1 MSRRS
6 FNPTR
11 MPMREPTFEKTHG
24 FTLIELLVVIGVSGI
39 LLAVALPAFSTF
51 VLNERQSAQ
60 ANSMAFTLEFAR
72 SEAIKQ
78 DNANGIQV
86 CVSSDGKTC
95 TTGTWSQGW
104 IVVPGGGGT
113 PLMSVPA
120 LGAGNTLTAAGVT
133 STTFAPN
140 GLPSTN
146 MTFTLCDRRGGTA
159 ARYIELGTWGRLYI
173 SPTPGINP
181 LTNKAL
187 TCP

>member
-1 MSRRS
+1 MSSRGY
-6 FNPTR
+6 NPTR
-11 MPMREPTFEKTHG
+11 RPPGG
-24 FTLIELLVVIGVSGI
+24 FTLIELLVVITIGGI

-60 ANSMAFTLEFAR
+60 ANSLAFTLEFAR

-78 DNANGIQV
+78 DNANGIQI

-113 PLMSVPA
+113 PLLTVLA
-120 LGAGNTLTAAGVT
+120 LSAGNTLTAVTGTSTAVT
-133 STTFAPN
+133 SMTFAPN
-140 GLPSTN
+140 GLLSPPASVK
-146 MTFTLCDRRGGTA
+146 FTLCDRRKATA
-159 ARYIELGTWGRLYI
+159 ARYIELGQWGRLYI
-173 SPTPGINP
+173 SPTPGVDPSSN
-181 LTNKAL
+181 AL